1 MKLIKHLCLPLTALT
16 LAACNSGDSYEAPML
31 DISKPI
37 LIDFD
42 NAQYGFTP
50 LFSDYPVSTTED
62 NNEEFYELAAKYQEI
77 EGTDTMAWMLKGN
90 NHSDDL
96 FMGIKSYIYGMKANS
111 SYKVTLSTTFT
122 SSIPS
127 NCFGIGGAPGES
139 VYVKLAASTEQ
150 PKNEIID
157 GMHRLNIDI
166 GNQSQSGINGQSVG
180 NVANG
185 IDCME
190 DEQLKEIERSTETQI
205 DVQTDSL
212 GGFWMMVGTDS
223 GFEGLTYY
231 YINSLTVKIEE

>member
-1 MKLIKHLCLPLTALT
+1 MKHFKKLSLSLVAIALTA
-16 LAACNSGDSYEAPML
+16 CNTDNEVRKPVL

-37 LIDFD
+37 VVDFERSK
-42 NAQYGFTP
+42 YGFTP
-50 LFSDYPVSTTED
+50 IFSDYPVSTD
-62 NNEEFYELAAKYQEI
+62 DQNNEEFYELSAKYQKI
-77 EGTDTMAWMLKGN
+77 EDTEQNAWMLKGN

-96 FMGIKSYIYGMKANS
+96 FMGIKSYIYGLKADT
-111 SYKVTLSTTFT
+111 SYKVTMSTTFT

-139 VYVKLAASTEQ
+139 VYVKLAASSEE
-150 PKNEIID
+150 PKNETID
-157 GMHRLNIDI
+157 DMHRLTIDI
-166 GNQSQSGINGQSVG
+166 GNQSQSGTNGQTVG

-185 IDCME
+185 VDCME
-190 DEQLKEIERSTETQI
+190 QEQWKEIERKTETKI

-231 YINSLTVKIEE
+231 YINSLTLEIEE